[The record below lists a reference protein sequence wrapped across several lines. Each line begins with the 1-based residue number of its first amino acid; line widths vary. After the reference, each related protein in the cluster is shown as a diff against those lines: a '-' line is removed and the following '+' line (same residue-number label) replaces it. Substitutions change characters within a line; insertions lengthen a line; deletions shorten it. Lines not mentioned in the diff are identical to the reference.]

1 MPKYLR
7 QIAALI
13 IGGIFCFS
21 AVSKILYWQFT
32 IDVMTQLVFN
42 EFLANIFSLFLILI
56 ELTISLSILFPNYW
70 KYTGITSAIVI
81 FIFTCIAIMGKLTGR
96 ISGCPCFGRF
106 FGREIGIGFIVRNIF
121 LIIWSLV
128 LASDYNE

>member
-1 MPKYLR
+1 MVPGFWVFLWINRKFENVIMPKYLR

-32 IDVMTQLVFN
+32 IDVMTQLVLN

-81 FIFTCIAIMGKLTGR
+81 FIFIFIAI
-96 ISGCPCFGRF
+96 I
-106 FGREIGIGFIVRNIF
+106 
-121 LIIWSLV
+121 
-128 LASDYNE
+128 